1 MWGDIYLK
9 YPSERIQLWAG
20 HGADSC
26 PLPSEGGSWKRAVV
40 HLFPHKDLGPPN
52 EACGCWAWAMEGG
65 SCPTCWTLGAPC
77 SGVMGVQGAQQA
89 PDQTGWAPPGV
100 TEQIKHRRLRKA
112 PSAPAFLLPGH
123 LLAASEGHRIQG
135 GGPISCS
142 GNTAVLEMLKGKE
155 IQGWELP

>member
-1 MWGDIYLK
+1 M
-9 YPSERIQLWAG
+9 
-20 HGADSC
+20 
-26 PLPSEGGSWKRAVV
+26 
-40 HLFPHKDLGPPN
+40 
-52 EACGCWAWAMEGG
+52 
-65 SCPTCWTLGAPC
+65 
-77 SGVMGVQGAQQA
+77 MGVQGAQQA
-89 PDQTGWAPPGV
+89 PDQTGGAPPGV